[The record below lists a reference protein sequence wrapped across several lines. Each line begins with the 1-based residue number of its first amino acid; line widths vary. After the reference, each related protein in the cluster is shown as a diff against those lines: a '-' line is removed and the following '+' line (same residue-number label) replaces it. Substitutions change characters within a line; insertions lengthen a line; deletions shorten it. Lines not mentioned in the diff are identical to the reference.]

1 MVPHARDGL
10 RTDIAAAT
18 VLFAVALLSFAPAA
32 FAQSVPI
39 AAAPAGAS
47 PLGALQPFVPLGAPQ
62 TSATSSEVTT
72 TSIQAALRPYG
83 DPGGIRAFLKSKGI
97 EYSFTYV
104 GETLGNPTGGYRQ
117 SAIYEGRL
125 DGELNVDL
133 DKLAGLK
140 GTALHTN
147 FYQIH
152 GRGLSIH
159 NLLDL
164 FTTSGIEAYPDTKLY
179 EAWLGQK
186 LLDDKLELRFGQ
198 LAIDAEYLVSQT
210 ASVFVNS
217 SYGFP
222 AIYANN
228 LPSGGGSYPF
238 AAPGVEVH
246 LKASDRL
253 TVSAVVYDGDPAAT
267 DVPVLASVPPN
278 RRDAG
283 GIAFR
288 LRDPPLFL
296 TEAAYSYNHEKD
308 AKGLSGVVKVGY
320 LHHFDRFPDY
330 DAPPGARTVMGNDGA
345 YLILD
350 QSIFREEGSDQGA
363 SIFVRAM
370 GASPGRNLID
380 AYVDGGIAYQGLFPG
395 RPKDTI
401 GLSGAYAHISSSV
414 TRQDDLS
421 GAAPLIRDYQA
432 LIEATYQYLVL
443 DGLTLQPDF
452 QYVFHPGANGV
463 ADRNGNPLR
472 DAAVFGLR
480 ATIIY

>member
-1 MVPHARDGL
+1 MTLPFS
-10 RTDIAAAT
+10 AAPRRAWRAI
-18 VLFAVALLSFAPAA
+18 AVAIFIGIGGAPLTTAA
-32 FAQSVPI
+32 KAQPAS
-39 AAAPAGAS
+39 AAPS
-47 PLGALQPFVPLGAPQ
+47 PDPQPFVPLGAPE

-72 TSIQAALRPYG
+72 TSIQSVLGPYG
-83 DPGGIRAFLKSKGI
+83 DPGGIRAFLKTKGI
-97 EYSFTYV
+97 EYNFTYV
-104 GETLGNPTGGYRQ
+104 GETLGNPTGGYRRG
-117 SAIYEGRL
+117 AIYEGRL

-133 DKLAGLK
+133 EKLAGVK
-140 GTALHTN
+140 STALHAN

-152 GRGLSIH
+152 GRGLSTH

-179 EAWLGQK
+179 EAWLEHK
-186 LLDDKLELRFGQ
+186 FFDDKIAFRFGQ

-246 LKASDRL
+246 YKPNDQL
-253 TVSAVVYDGDPAAT
+253 TLSAVLYDGDPAAT
-267 DVPVLASVPPN
+267 DVPALTNIPPN
-278 RRDAG
+278 RRDSG
-283 GIAFR
+283 GVSFR

-296 TEAAYSYNHEKD
+296 TEAAYVYNQEKD
-308 AKGLSGVVKVGY
+308 TKGLPGTVKVGY
-320 LHHFDRFPDY
+320 LHHFDRFTDYNSPPD
-330 DAPPGARTVMGNDGA
+330 ALRTVTGNDGI
-345 YLILD
+345 YLLLD
-350 QSIFREEGSDQGA
+350 QSIYREPGSTQGA

-370 GASPGRNLID
+370 GAPPGRNLID
-380 AYVDGGIAYQGLFPG
+380 AYLDGGIAYQGLLPG
-395 RPKDTI
+395 RPLDTI
-401 GLSGAYAHISSSV
+401 GLSAVYAHISPAV
-414 TRQDDLS
+414 TRQDSAS
-421 GAAPLIRDYQA
+421 GAFPLVRDYQA
-432 LIEATYQYLVL
+432 LIEATYQYVVCN
-443 DGLTLQPDF
+443 GFTLQPDF

-463 ADRNGNPLR
+463 ADRNGNPLH